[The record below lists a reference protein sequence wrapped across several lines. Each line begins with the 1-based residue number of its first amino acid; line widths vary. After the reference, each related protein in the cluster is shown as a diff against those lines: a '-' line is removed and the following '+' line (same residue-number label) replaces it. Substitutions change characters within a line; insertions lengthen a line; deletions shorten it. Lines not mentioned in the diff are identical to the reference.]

1 MYPNRSLFHDRI
13 HCHASSNTID
23 ATKVAKSSKMNTL
36 SQAPTAVT
44 VSMPQYRPT
53 YSVVLISF
61 LSFIGDVDSG
71 DDNESERHSNESS
84 NRTNNNSQRRLRPTP
99 NVRNNFHNH
108 GQASSP
114 QTVVVT
120 TSASAATSPLSH
132 QQQPYI
138 SGRMMS
144 PSYIKPMNSLDLIN
158 GVIDVVAAAHAG
170 AASSSAT
177 AAASNALNRQMRLR
191 AYGNSKGGMVRHE
204 TKL

>member
-1 MYPNRSLFHDRI
+1 M
-13 HCHASSNTID
+13 
-23 ATKVAKSSKMNTL
+23 
-36 SQAPTAVT
+36 
-44 VSMPQYRPT
+44 
-53 YSVVLISF
+53 
-61 LSFIGDVDSG
+61 DSG

-114 QTVVVT
+114 QTVAVT

-132 QQQPYI
+132 QQHPYVP
-138 SGRMMS
+138 GRMMS
-144 PSYIKPMNSLDLIN
+144 PSYINGCITGSNKPMSSLDLIN

-170 AASSSAT
+170 VASASAS

-191 AYGNSKGGMVRHE
+191 AYGNGKSGMVRHE